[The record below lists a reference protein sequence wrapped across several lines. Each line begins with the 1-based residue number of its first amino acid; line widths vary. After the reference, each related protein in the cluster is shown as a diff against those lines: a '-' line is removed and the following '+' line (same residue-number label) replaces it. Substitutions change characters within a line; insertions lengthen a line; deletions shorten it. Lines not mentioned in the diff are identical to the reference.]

1 MTIYNVQPS
10 YPTGISL
17 VPYVVGEIVDMETS
31 NTVTRNCETTAGIAF
46 GLASGRG
53 VKDGGCVIGGTNFVG
68 ISVRDITLD
77 PINAPSMTSDI
88 YPQNSNVALIT
99 FGAVAVQATVAC
111 APGDP
116 VWYNTTNGVFANA
129 TGTNLVQIAGAQWQ
143 TTTALNGIG
152 VIKLGTMT

>member
-17 VPYVVGEIVDMETS
+17 VPYVVGEVVDMETA
-31 NTVTRNCETTAGIAF
+31 NTVTRNCETAAGIAF
-46 GLASGRG
+46 GLACGRG
-53 VKDGGCVIGGTNFVG
+53 LKDGGCVIGGANFVG

-77 PINAPSMTSDI
+77 PINATSMTPDV

-99 FGAVAVQATVAC
+99 FGAVAVVNSGAAGVV
-111 APGDP
+111 PGAAVTSP
-116 VWYNTTNGVFANA
+116 PPPGAINPAS
-129 TGTNLVQIAGAQWQ
+129 GTAIPGAQWQ
-143 TTTALNGIG
+143 TTTASGAVG